1 MGLHRVEHRDEEMM
15 RLRAKWLALCTVTA
29 SVAVGQG
36 PLRPAAPHRTRIL
49 GVYDPSGDPVEGAQ
63 VTDMATGTWAVTT
76 KTGTVSLVFL
86 PEGGNVVRVRKIGYV
101 PWTQFVAISSRDTS
115 PVTIVL
121 SPTLAT
127 LAPLVT
133 VDTSPHYFS
142 PGLKAFEERRKT
154 GFGQFIT
161 ESQLRKSDTHEMP
174 DVLRR
179 LNGVKIVCAKR
190 FPRSCVAQSFTEK
203 NCPLSVYIDGVQM
216 SDVNL
221 LTLPVVDFAG
231 IESYSG
237 PAKLPPQY
245 NRTGNMCGVLL
256 FWTRE
261 R

>member
-1 MGLHRVEHRDEEMM
+1 M
-15 RLRAKWLALCTVTA
+15 RPFHLALCMLAA
-29 SVAVGQG
+29 SAAVGQS
-36 PLRPAAPHRTRIL
+36 PVRPAAPYRARIL
-49 GVYDPSGDPVEGAQ
+49 GVYDGSSGDPIDGAQ

-76 KTGTVSLVFL
+76 KTGTVSLLFL

-101 PWTQFVAISSRDTS
+101 PWTQFVSISSRDTS
-115 PVTIVL
+115 ALTVVL

-133 VDTSPHYFS
+133 TDSSPRYFS
-142 PGLKAFEERRKT
+142 PGLQEFEKRRKA
-154 GFGQFIT
+154 GSGQFIT
-161 ESQLRKSDTHEMP
+161 ESELRKSDNREMP
-174 DVLRR
+174 DLLRR
-179 LNGVKIVCAKR
+179 LVGVKLVCAKR
-190 FPRSCVAQSFTEK
+190 GPRSCVAQSFTERG
-203 NCPLSVYIDGVQM
+203 CPLSIYIDGVQL

-221 LTLPVVDFAG
+221 LTLPVADFAG

-237 PAKLPPQY
+237 AAKLPPLY